1 MTYKS
6 TYMFP
11 TISIPQLH
19 LEYQL
24 WINEL
29 AFYKEEITLYEKYLE
44 GIITINTSKE
54 AAVGVEHFQNQ
65 FILQKEVIDQLKHDL
80 RVSEKQLVSFVKE
93 LSGMGLESIRMD
105 NHSKLR
111 ERMSTYRK
119 LYKELKQEFRQ
130 FESEWF

>member
-1 MTYKS
+1 MSYKPLH
-6 TYMFP
+6 MFP
-11 TISIPQLH
+11 TISIQQLH

-29 AFYKEEITLYEKYLE
+29 NFFKEEISLFEKYLE

-65 FILQKEVIDQLKHDL
+65 FILQKEVIAHLKHDL

-105 NHSKLR
+105 NHTKLR

-130 FESEWF
+130 FESVWF